1 MSVSPETCSEIIRQF
16 DAQGWHRTATPVDQ
30 DSGEWLVRQLAA
42 LGLDAREVPFPFER
56 VDPDEC
62 VITIGE
68 ERIPAVPLVD
78 SGLPASGTV
87 VRGTFGAA
95 GTPATLALVR
105 TSAHGMAPEVEAV
118 RDAGHVAIVAG
129 VSGAPGGAS
138 LLNAWK
144 FDSPSGPP
152 IVQVAGEAWE
162 RLERARA
169 SNASIEIRCGA
180 SRTKTA
186 ANNIRAVVPG
196 SVPGSAPL
204 VVLTPRSGW
213 WHCAG
218 ERGGGI
224 AIWLEVARLVRAAGF
239 RRDVVFLATT
249 GHELGFLGAE
259 RYLDEQPEFAARA
272 KAWIHLGANIGAA
285 QSSLMVRAS
294 DAELFELARTARAL
308 ATLETPPQFVVAE
321 NPVGEAGVVGRL
333 GGRFISFVGAGF
345 PLFHSTLDRWP
356 EAINPAAI
364 AAAGNAVFEM
374 LSALDGNG
382 ATPG

>member
-30 DSGEWLVRQLAA
+30 ASSEWLIGQLGSF
-42 LGLDAREVPFPFER
+42 GLESKAVPFAFER
-56 VDPDEC
+56 VDLDEC
-62 VITIGE
+62 VITIGD
-68 ERIPAVPLVD
+68 ERIPAVPLMD
-78 SGLPASGTV
+78 SGLPASGIV
-87 VRGTFGAA
+87 VRGAFGAA
-95 GTPATLALVR
+95 GAPGTVALVQ
-105 TSAHGMAPEVEAV
+105 THAHGMAPEVESV
-118 RDAGHVAIVAG
+118 RDAGHVAIIAAVA
-129 VSGAPGGAS
+129 GAPGGTS

-144 FDSPSGPP
+144 YDSPAGPP

-162 RLERARA
+162 RLEGARA
-169 SNASIEIRCGA
+169 ANATVQIHCGA
-180 SRTKTA
+180 SRTKTTA
-186 ANNIRAVVPG
+186 KNIHALVPG
-196 SVPGSAPL
+196 SVSGIAPL

-224 AIWLEVARLVRAAGF
+224 AIWVEVARLVRAAKF

-259 RYLDEQPEFAARA
+259 RYLDEQPELAPKA

-285 QSSLMVRAS
+285 QSSLVVRTS
-294 DAELFELARTARAL
+294 DAELLDLARTAPAF
-308 ATLETPPQFVVAE
+308 AKLETPPQFAVAQ
-321 NPVGEAGVVGRL
+321 NPVGEAGVVLRR

-356 EAINPAAI
+356 EAIDPPAI

-374 LSALDGNG
+374 LQALDGNG
-382 ATPG
+382 DTPK